1 MGIYSYY
8 TASPRKILTALKE
21 HYKSAQAGK
30 KVLPWDHPPV
40 SFLDNKK
47 EKTNPR
53 LTHIGVFA
61 KGNAGDHLLPITLRD
76 LFDKSNGA
84 YTWQLRHARP
94 ECSLTDIEKI
104 NTSSGAII
112 GGGGLFLRDT
122 NANQNSGWQW
132 NCSIADMRAIEVPV
146 ALFAVGYNR
155 FRGQPDFDPVFTQH
169 LSILAEKSVYIGLR
183 NSGSIRAVKNYLP
196 ENLHHKLRYQPCMT
210 TLIQKLYPELCA
222 SARRSTAGKPIVA
235 INMAFDRARLRYQDR
250 EIEVLTNVAGAMR
263 QLSRQC
269 EIHMVIQGSDDGQ
282 FTPFMRTQG
291 IPFEKVD
298 LRKCPPEDIVRYYT
312 KVDLAIGM
320 RGHAQMIPFGCG
332 TAILSLISHDKVRW
346 FLDDIGQTKEWGIE
360 LLGPDV
366 QNELITKAEMLL
378 SERAVIQNKISKVQ
392 NELWNISLKNT
403 QDFKNAL
410 KC

>member
-1 MGIYSYY
+1 
-8 TASPRKILTALKE
+8 
-21 HYKSAQAGK
+21 
-30 KVLPWDHPPV
+30 
-40 SFLDNKK
+40 
-47 EKTNPR
+47 
-53 LTHIGVFA
+53 
-61 KGNAGDHLLPITLRD
+61 
-76 LFDKSNGA
+76 
-84 YTWQLRHARP
+84 
-94 ECSLTDIEKI
+94 
-104 NTSSGAII
+104 
-112 GGGGLFLRDT
+112 
-122 NANQNSGWQW
+122 
-132 NCSIADMRAIEVPV
+132 
-146 ALFAVGYNR
+146 
-155 FRGQPDFDPVFTQH
+155 
-169 LSILAEKSVYIGLR
+169 
-183 NSGSIRAVKNYLP
+183 
-196 ENLHHKLRYQPCMT
+196 
-210 TLIQKLYPELCA
+210 
-222 SARRSTAGKPIVA
+222 
-235 INMAFDRARLRYQDR
+235 MAFDRARLRYQDR